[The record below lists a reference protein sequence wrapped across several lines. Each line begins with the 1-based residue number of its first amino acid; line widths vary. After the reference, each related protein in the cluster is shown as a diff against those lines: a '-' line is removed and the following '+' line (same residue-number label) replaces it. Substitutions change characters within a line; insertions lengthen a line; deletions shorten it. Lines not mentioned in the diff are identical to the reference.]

1 MPELLMIALYI
12 TGGLVLL
19 FFGADWL
26 VQGAVTLALHLGL
39 SPLIVGLTVVALG
52 TSVPEAL
59 VSVQAALGH
68 QGGIA
73 LGNVIGSNIL
83 NIALIL
89 GLSSLILPL
98 KVDSHIVK
106 ADVPLLTGA
115 TFMLVVL
122 LEDFHI
128 SRMEGAFLLLCIV
141 FYVTGNIMTVKR
153 TSPEEDKIEGME
165 IPEDSGKTLWRDV
178 GFLILGIVT
187 LGFGANFLVTGAVD
201 LARILGL
208 SEALIG
214 LTIVS
219 IGTGTPE
226 LATAL
231 MAAFRKIPDLAIGNA
246 VGSNLFN
253 IMFVLGIAGL
263 VAPLNGKG
271 ISSVDLYVMLG
282 VTILLLG
289 LECSAEFRGRIRPA
303 VRGGGKNRFI
313 WVHRLRS
320 GCWRTDRERF
330 LEVRRCI
337 VAT

>member
-1 MPELLMIALYI
+1 MPELLMIAIYI
-12 TGGLVLL
+12 IGGLVLL
-19 FFGADWL
+19 YFGADWL

-59 VSVQAALGH
+59 VSIQAAIGH

-89 GLSSLILPL
+89 GLSAFLNPL
-98 KVDSHIVK
+98 KVDSHLVK
-106 ADVPLLTGA
+106 ADVPLLAGA

-141 FYVTGNIMTVKR
+141 GYVAGNIMTVKR
-153 TSPEEDKIEGME
+153 DSPDENKIEGME
-165 IPEDSGKTLWRDV
+165 VPENPGKTLWRDV
-178 GFLILGIVT
+178 GFLVLGIIT
-187 LGFGANFLVTGAVD
+187 LGFGANFLVSGAVD
-201 LARILGL
+201 LARIFGL

-231 MAAFRKIPDLAIGNA
+231 MATFRKTPELAIGNA
-246 VGSNLFN
+246 VGSNIFN
-253 IMFVLGIAGL
+253 IMFVLGIAAL
-263 VAPLNGKG
+263 VAPLDGNG

-282 VTILLLG
+282 VTILLLPTVWT
-289 LECSAEFRGRIRPA
+289 GRILDRKEGFLFLAIYVGYLYHLWPA
-303 VRGGGKNRFI
+303 
-313 WVHRLRS
+313 
-320 GCWRTDRERF
+320 
-330 LEVRRCI
+330 
-337 VAT
+337 

>member
-1 MPELLMIALYI
+1 MPELLMIAILI
-12 TGGLVLL
+12 VGGLVLL

-26 VQGAVTLALHLGL
+26 VKGAVTMALHLGL

-52 TSVPEAL
+52 TSLPEAL
-59 VSVQAALGH
+59 VSVQASLDN

-89 GLSSLILPL
+89 GLSALIQPL
-98 KVDSHIVK
+98 KVDSHLVK
-106 ADVPLLTGA
+106 ADVPLLVGA
-115 TFMLVVL
+115 SFLLIVL

-128 SRMEGAFLLLCIV
+128 SRMEGALLLLGIV
-141 FYVTGNIMTVKR
+141 FYVCGNIMTVKR

-165 IPEDSGKTLWRDV
+165 IPEDPSKNLLRDI
-178 GFLILGIVT
+178 GFLILGLIA
-187 LGFGANFLVTGAVD
+187 LAFGSNFLVSGAVD
-201 LARILGL
+201 LARIWGL

-231 MAAFRKIPDLAIGNA
+231 MAAYRKTADIAIGNA

-253 IMFVLGIAGL
+253 IMFVVGLAGL
-263 VAPLNGKG
+263 VAPMDATG
-271 ISSVDLYVMLG
+271 INSSDLYVMFGL
-282 VTILLLG
+282 TILLLPTVWTG
-289 LECSAEFRGRIRPA
+289 MVLDRKEGFLFLA
-303 VRGGGKNRFI
+303 VY
-313 WVHRLRS
+313 
-320 GCWRTDRERF
+320 
-330 LEVRRCI
+330 
-337 VAT
+337 VAYLYYLWPV

>member
-1 MPELLMIALYI
+1 MLMIAILI
-12 TGGLVLL
+12 VGGLVLL

-26 VQGAVTLALHLGL
+26 VKGAVTMALHLGL

-52 TSVPEAL
+52 TSIPEAL
-59 VSVQAALGH
+59 VSVQATLDN

-89 GLSSLILPL
+89 GLSALIQPL
-98 KVDSHIVK
+98 KVDSHLVK
-106 ADVPLLTGA
+106 ADVPLLVGA
-115 TFMLVVL
+115 SFMLIVL

-128 SRMEGAFLLLCIV
+128 SRIEGALLLLGIV
-141 FYVTGNIMTVKR
+141 FYVCGNIMTVKR

-165 IPEDSGKTLWRDV
+165 IPEDPSKNLLRNI
-178 GFLILGIVT
+178 GFLILGLIA
-187 LGFGANFLVTGAVD
+187 LAFGSDFLVSGAVD
-201 LARILGL
+201 LARLWGL

-231 MAAFRKIPDLAIGNA
+231 MAAYRKTADIAIGNA

-253 IMFVLGIAGL
+253 ILFVVGLAGL
-263 VAPLNGKG
+263 VAPMDANGIK
-271 ISSVDLYVMLG
+271 SSDLYVMFGL
-282 VTILLLG
+282 TILLLPTVWTG
-289 LECSAEFRGRIRPA
+289 L
-303 VRGGGKNRFI
+303 V
-313 WVHRLRS
+313 L
-320 GCWRTDRERF
+320 DRKEGF
-330 LEVRRCI
+330 LFLAI
-337 VAT
+337 YVAYLYYLWPVK

>member
-1 MPELLMIALYI
+1 MPELLMIAILI
-12 TGGLVLL
+12 VGGLVLL

-26 VQGAVTLALHLGL
+26 VKGAVTMALHLGL

-52 TSVPEAL
+52 TSLPEAL
-59 VSVQAALGH
+59 VSVQASLDN

-89 GLSSLILPL
+89 GLSALIQPL
-98 KVDSHIVK
+98 KVDSHLVK
-106 ADVPLLTGA
+106 ADVPLLVGA
-115 TFMLVVL
+115 SFLLMVL

-128 SRMEGAFLLLCIV
+128 SRMEGALLLLGIV
-141 FYVTGNIMTVKR
+141 FYVCGNIMTVKR

-165 IPEDSGKTLWRDV
+165 IPEDPSKNLLRHIGLLV
-178 GFLILGIVT
+178 LGLIALA
-187 LGFGANFLVTGAVD
+187 FGSNFLVSGAVD
-201 LARILGL
+201 LARIWGL

-231 MAAFRKIPDLAIGNA
+231 MAAYRKNADIAIGNA

-253 IMFVLGIAGL
+253 IMFVVGLAGL
-263 VAPLNGKG
+263 VAPMDATG
-271 ISSVDLYVMLG
+271 INSSDLYVMFGL
-282 VTILLLG
+282 TILLLPTVWTG
-289 LECSAEFRGRIRPA
+289 L
-303 VRGGGKNRFI
+303 V
-313 WVHRLRS
+313 L
-320 GCWRTDRERF
+320 DRKEGF
-330 LEVRRCI
+330 LF
-337 VAT
+337 VAIYVAYIYYLLPEK

>member
-1 MPELLMIALYI
+1 MPELMIAIYI
-12 TGGLVLL
+12 IGGLILL
-19 FFGADWL
+19 YFGANWL
-26 VQGAVTLALHLGL
+26 VQGAITLALHLGL

-59 VSVQAALGH
+59 VSVQAAIGH

-89 GLSSLILPL
+89 GLSAFFNPL
-98 KVDSHIVK
+98 KVDSHLVK
-106 ADVPLLTGA
+106 ADVPLLAGA

-128 SRMEGAFLLLCIV
+128 SRMEGGFLLLCIV
-141 FYVTGNIMTVKR
+141 GYVAGNIMTVKR
-153 TSPEEDKIEGME
+153 TSPEENKIEGVE
-165 IPEDSGKTLWRDV
+165 VPEDHSKNLWRDIS
-178 GFLILGIVT
+178 FLFIGLIA
-187 LGFGANFLVTGAVD
+187 LAFGSNFLVTGAVD
-201 LARILGL
+201 LARIWGL

-226 LATAL
+226 MATAL
-231 MAAFRKIPDLAIGNA
+231 MAAYRKRADLAIGNA

-253 IMFVLGIAGL
+253 IMFVLGIAAL
-263 VAPLNGKG
+263 VAPLDGKG

-282 VTILLLG
+282 VTILLLPTVWT
-289 LECSAEFRGRIRPA
+289 GRILDRKEGFLFLAIYVGYLYHLWPA
-303 VRGGGKNRFI
+303 
-313 WVHRLRS
+313 
-320 GCWRTDRERF
+320 
-330 LEVRRCI
+330 
-337 VAT
+337 

>member
-1 MPELLMIALYI
+1 MPELLLITLYI

-19 FFGADWL
+19 YFGADWL
-26 VQGAVTLALHLGL
+26 VQGAITLALHLGL

-59 VSVQAALGH
+59 VSVQAAIGH

-73 LGNVIGSNIL
+73 IGNVVGSNIL

-89 GLSSLILPL
+89 GLSALINPL

-106 ADVPLLTGA
+106 ADVPLLAGA

-141 FYVTGNIMTVKR
+141 GYVVGNIMTVKK
-153 TSPEEDKIEGME
+153 TAPEDNKIDGLEVQ
-165 IPEDSGKTLWRDV
+165 EDSGKTFWRDIALLIV
-178 GFLILGIVT
+178 GIIT

-201 LARILGL
+201 LARIWGL

-231 MAAFRKIPDLAIGNA
+231 MAAYRKSADLAIGNA

-263 VAPLNGKG
+263 VAPLDAKG
-271 ISSVDLYVMLG
+271 INSSDLYVMLA
-282 VTILLLG
+282 VTLLL
-289 LECSAEFRGRIRPA
+289 LPTVWTGR
-303 VRGGGKNRFI
+303 V
-313 WVHRLRS
+313 L
-320 GCWRTDRERF
+320 DRKEGF
-330 LEVRRCI
+330 LFLAIYVGYLYYLWP
-337 VAT
+337 T

>member
-1 MPELLMIALYI
+1 MPELLLITLYI
-12 TGGLVLL
+12 IGGLVLL

-26 VQGAVTLALHLGL
+26 VKGAMTLALNLGL

-59 VSVQAALGH
+59 VSVQAAIGH

-73 LGNVIGSNIL
+73 IGNVVGSNIL

-89 GLSSLILPL
+89 GLSALITPL
-98 KVDSHIVK
+98 KVDSHLVK
-106 ADVPLLTGA
+106 ADVPLLSGA

-141 FYVTGNIMTVKR
+141 GYIVGNILTVKK
-153 TSPEEDKIEGME
+153 TTPEENKIKGME
-165 IPEDSGKTLWRDV
+165 VPEDPGNNFWRDIALLIV
-178 GFLILGIVT
+178 GIIT

-201 LARILGL
+201 LARLWGL

-231 MAAFRKIPDLAIGNA
+231 MAAYRKSADLAIGNA

-253 IMFVLGIAGL
+253 IMFVLGLAGL
-263 VAPLNGKG
+263 VAPLDAIG
-271 ISSVDLYVMLG
+271 INSSDLYVMLA
-282 VTILLLG
+282 VTILLLPTVWT
-289 LECSAEFRGRIRPA
+289 GRILDRKEGFLFLAIYFGYLYYLWPA
-303 VRGGGKNRFI
+303 
-313 WVHRLRS
+313 
-320 GCWRTDRERF
+320 
-330 LEVRRCI
+330 
-337 VAT
+337 

>member
-1 MPELLMIALYI
+1 MPELLMIAIYI
-12 TGGLVLL
+12 IGGLILL
-19 FFGADWL
+19 YFGANWL
-26 VQGAVTLALHLGL
+26 VQGAITLALHLGL

-59 VSVQAALGH
+59 VSVQAAIGH

-89 GLSSLILPL
+89 GLSAFFNPL
-98 KVDSHIVK
+98 KVDSHLVK
-106 ADVPLLTGA
+106 ADVPLLAGA

-141 FYVTGNIMTVKR
+141 FYVIGNIMTVKR
-153 TSPEEDKIEGME
+153 TSPEENKIEGVE
-165 IPEDSGKTLWRDV
+165 VPEDHSKNLWRDIS
-178 GFLILGIVT
+178 FLFIGLIA
-187 LGFGANFLVTGAVD
+187 LAFGSNFLVTGAVD
-201 LARILGL
+201 LARIWGL

-226 LATAL
+226 MATAL
-231 MAAFRKIPDLAIGNA
+231 MAAYRKRADLAIGNA

-253 IMFVLGIAGL
+253 IMFVLGIAAL
-263 VAPLNGKG
+263 VAPLDGKG
-271 ISSVDLYVMLG
+271 ISSIDLYVMLG
-282 VTILLLG
+282 VTILLLPTVWT
-289 LECSAEFRGRIRPA
+289 GRILDRKEGFLFLAIYVGYLYHLWPA
-303 VRGGGKNRFI
+303 
-313 WVHRLRS
+313 
-320 GCWRTDRERF
+320 
-330 LEVRRCI
+330 
-337 VAT
+337 

>member
-1 MPELLMIALYI
+1 MPELLMIAIYI
-12 TGGLVLL
+12 IGGLVLL
-19 FFGADWL
+19 YFGADWL

-59 VSVQAALGH
+59 VSVQAAIGH

-89 GLSSLILPL
+89 GLSAFLSPL
-98 KVDSHIVK
+98 KVDSHLVK
-106 ADVPLLTGA
+106 ADVPLLAGA

-141 FYVTGNIMTVKR
+141 GYVAGNIMTVKR
-153 TSPEEDKIEGME
+153 DSPDENKIEGME
-165 IPEDSGKTLWRDV
+165 VPENPGKTLWRDV
-178 GFLILGIVT
+178 GFLVLGIIT
-187 LGFGANFLVTGAVD
+187 LGFGANFLVSGAVD
-201 LARILGL
+201 LARIFGL

-231 MAAFRKIPDLAIGNA
+231 MATFRKTPELAIGNA
-246 VGSNLFN
+246 VGSNIFN

-263 VAPLNGKG
+263 VAPLDGKG

-282 VTILLLG
+282 VTILLLPTVWT
-289 LECSAEFRGRIRPA
+289 GRILDRKEGLLFLAIYVGYLYHLWPA
-303 VRGGGKNRFI
+303 
-313 WVHRLRS
+313 
-320 GCWRTDRERF
+320 
-330 LEVRRCI
+330 
-337 VAT
+337 

>member
-1 MPELLMIALYI
+1 MPELLMIAIYI
-12 TGGLVLL
+12 IGGLILL
-19 FFGADWL
+19 YFGANWL
-26 VQGAVTLALHLGL
+26 VQGAITLALHLGL

-59 VSVQAALGH
+59 VSVQAAIGH

-89 GLSSLILPL
+89 GLSAFFNPL
-98 KVDSHIVK
+98 KVDSHLVK
-106 ADVPLLTGA
+106 ADVPLLAGA

-141 FYVTGNIMTVKR
+141 GYVAGNIMTVKR
-153 TSPEEDKIEGME
+153 TSPEENKIEGVE
-165 IPEDSGKTLWRDV
+165 VPEDHSKNLWRDIS
-178 GFLILGIVT
+178 FLFIGLIA
-187 LGFGANFLVTGAVD
+187 LAFGSNFLVTGAVD

-226 LATAL
+226 MATAL
-231 MAAFRKIPDLAIGNA
+231 MAAYRKRADLAIGNA

-253 IMFVLGIAGL
+253 IMFVLGIAAL
-263 VAPLNGKG
+263 VAPLDGKG

-282 VTILLLG
+282 VTILLLPTVWT
-289 LECSAEFRGRIRPA
+289 GRILDRKEGFLFLAIYVGYLYHLWPA
-303 VRGGGKNRFI
+303 
-313 WVHRLRS
+313 
-320 GCWRTDRERF
+320 
-330 LEVRRCI
+330 
-337 VAT
+337 

>member
-1 MPELLMIALYI
+1 MPELLMIAILI
-12 TGGLVLL
+12 VGGLVLL

-26 VQGAVTLALHLGL
+26 VKGAVTMALHLGL

-52 TSVPEAL
+52 TSLPEAL
-59 VSVQAALGH
+59 VSVQAAIDN

-89 GLSSLILPL
+89 GLSALIQPL
-98 KVDSHIVK
+98 KVDSHLVK
-106 ADVPLLTGA
+106 ADVPLLVGA
-115 TFMLVVL
+115 SFLLMVL

-128 SRMEGAFLLLCIV
+128 SRMEGALLLLGIV
-141 FYVTGNIMTVKR
+141 FYVCGNIMTVKR

-165 IPEDSGKTLWRDV
+165 IPEDPSKNLLRDI
-178 GFLILGIVT
+178 GFLILGLIA
-187 LGFGANFLVTGAVD
+187 LAFGSNFLVSGAVD
-201 LARILGL
+201 LARIWGL

-231 MAAFRKIPDLAIGNA
+231 MAAYRKTADIAIGNA

-253 IMFVLGIAGL
+253 IMFVVGLAGL
-263 VAPLNGKG
+263 VAPMDATG
-271 ISSVDLYVMLG
+271 INSSDLYVMFGL
-282 VTILLLG
+282 TILLLPTVWTG
-289 LECSAEFRGRIRPA
+289 MVLDRKEGFLFVAIYVAYIYYLWPA
-303 VRGGGKNRFI
+303 K
-313 WVHRLRS
+313 
-320 GCWRTDRERF
+320 
-330 LEVRRCI
+330 
-337 VAT
+337 

>member
-1 MPELLMIALYI
+1 MPELLMIAIYI
-12 TGGLVLL
+12 IGGLVLL
-19 FFGADWL
+19 YFGADWL
-26 VQGAVTLALHLGL
+26 IQGAITLALHLGL

-59 VSVQAALGH
+59 VSVQAAIGN

-83 NIALIL
+83 NIAVIL
-89 GLSSLILPL
+89 GLSAFLNPL
-98 KVDSHIVK
+98 KVDSHLVK
-106 ADVPLLTGA
+106 ADVPLLAGA

-141 FYVTGNIMTVKR
+141 GYVAGNIMTVKR
-153 TSPEEDKIEGME
+153 TSPEENKIEGVE
-165 IPEDSGKTLWRDV
+165 LPEDHSKNLWRDIS
-178 GFLILGIVT
+178 FLFIGLIA
-187 LGFGANFLVTGAVD
+187 LAFGSNFLVTGAVD
-201 LARILGL
+201 LARIFGL

-226 LATAL
+226 MATAL
-231 MAAFRKIPDLAIGNA
+231 MAAYRKRSDLAIGNA

-253 IMFVLGIAGL
+253 IMFVLGIAAL
-263 VAPLNGKG
+263 VAPLDGNG

-282 VTILLLG
+282 VTILLLPTVWT
-289 LECSAEFRGRIRPA
+289 GRILDRKEGFLFLAIYVGYLYHLWPA
-303 VRGGGKNRFI
+303 
-313 WVHRLRS
+313 
-320 GCWRTDRERF
+320 
-330 LEVRRCI
+330 
-337 VAT
+337 

>member
-1 MPELLMIALYI
+1 MPEMAMIALYI

-19 FFGADWL
+19 YFGADWL
-26 VQGAVTLALHLGL
+26 VQGAITMALHLGL

-59 VSVQAALGH
+59 VSVQAAIGG

-73 LGNVIGSNIL
+73 VGNVVGSNIL

-89 GLSSLILPL
+89 GLSALISPL
-98 KVDSHIVK
+98 KVDSHLVK
-106 ADVPLLTGA
+106 ADVPLLAGA

-141 FYVTGNIMTVKR
+141 GYVVGNIMTVKR
-153 TSPEEDKIEGME
+153 TSPDKDKIEGME
-165 IPEDSGKTLWRDV
+165 VPDDPGKTLWRDIGLLIV
-178 GFLILGIVT
+178 GIIT

-201 LARILGL
+201 LARIWGL

-231 MAAFRKIPDLAIGNA
+231 MAAYRKNSDLAIGNA

-253 IMFVLGIAGL
+253 IMFVLGLAGL
-263 VAPLNGKG
+263 VAPLDATG
-271 ISSVDLYVMLG
+271 INSSDLYVMLA
-282 VTILLLG
+282 VTLLL
-289 LECSAEFRGRIRPA
+289 LPTVWTGR
-303 VRGGGKNRFI
+303 V
-313 WVHRLRS
+313 L
-320 GCWRTDRERF
+320 DRKEGF
-330 LEVRRCI
+330 LFLAI
-337 VAT
+337 YVAYLYYLWPT

>member
-1 MPELLMIALYI
+1 MPELLMIALDI

-89 GLSSLILPL
+89 GLSAFFNPL
-98 KVDSHIVK
+98 KVDSHLVK
-106 ADVPLLTGA
+106 ADIPLLAGA

-141 FYVTGNIMTVKR
+141 GYVAGNIMTVKR
-153 TSPEEDKIEGME
+153 TSPEENKIEGVE
-165 IPEDSGKTLWRDV
+165 VPEDHRKNLWRDIS
-178 GFLILGIVT
+178 FLFIGLIA
-187 LGFGANFLVTGAVD
+187 LAFGSNFLVTGAVD
-201 LARILGL
+201 LARIWGL

-226 LATAL
+226 MATAL
-231 MAAFRKIPDLAIGNA
+231 MAAYRKRSDLAIGNA

-253 IMFVLGIAGL
+253 IMFVLGIAAL
-263 VAPLNGKG
+263 VAPLDGKG
-271 ISSVDLYVMLG
+271 ISSIDLYVMLG
-282 VTILLLG
+282 VTFLLLPTVWT
-289 LECSAEFRGRIRPA
+289 GRILDRKEGFLFLAIYVGYLYHLWPA
-303 VRGGGKNRFI
+303 
-313 WVHRLRS
+313 
-320 GCWRTDRERF
+320 
-330 LEVRRCI
+330 
-337 VAT
+337 

>member
-1 MPELLMIALYI
+1 MPELLMIAIYMI
-12 TGGLVLL
+12 GGLILL
-19 FFGADWL
+19 YFGANWL
-26 VQGAVTLALHLGL
+26 VQGAITLALHLGL

-59 VSVQAALGH
+59 VSIQAAIGH

-89 GLSSLILPL
+89 GLSAFFSPL
-98 KVDSHIVK
+98 KVDSHLVK
-106 ADVPLLTGA
+106 ADVPLLAGA

-128 SRMEGAFLLLCIV
+128 SRMEGAFLMLCIV
-141 FYVTGNIMTVKR
+141 GYVVGNIMTVKR
-153 TSPEEDKIEGME
+153 SSPEENKIEGVE
-165 IPEDSGKTLWRDV
+165 LPVGHSNNLWRDIS
-178 GFLILGIVT
+178 FLFIGLIA
-187 LGFGANFLVTGAVD
+187 LAFGSNFLVTGAVD

-226 LATAL
+226 MATAL
-231 MAAFRKIPDLAIGNA
+231 MAAYRKRADLAIGNA

-253 IMFVLGIAGL
+253 IMFVLGIAAL
-263 VAPLNGKG
+263 VAPLDGKG
-271 ISSVDLYVMLG
+271 ISSIDLYVMLG
-282 VTILLLG
+282 VTILLLPTVWT
-289 LECSAEFRGRIRPA
+289 GRILDRKEGFLFLAIYVGYLYHLWPA
-303 VRGGGKNRFI
+303 
-313 WVHRLRS
+313 
-320 GCWRTDRERF
+320 
-330 LEVRRCI
+330 
-337 VAT
+337 

>member
-1 MPELLMIALYI
+1 VPELLLISLYI
-12 TGGLVLL
+12 SGGLVLL
-19 FFGADWL
+19 YFGADWL
-26 VQGAVTLALHLGL
+26 VKGAITLALHLGL

-52 TSVPEAL
+52 TSIPEAL
-59 VSVQAALGH
+59 VSVQAAIGH

-73 LGNVIGSNIL
+73 IGNVVGSNIL

-89 GLSSLILPL
+89 GLSALINPL

-106 ADVPLLTGA
+106 ADVPLLAGA

-141 FYVTGNIMTVKR
+141 GYVVGNIMTVKK
-153 TSPEEDKIEGME
+153 TAPEDNKIDGLEVQ
-165 IPEDSGKTLWRDV
+165 EDSGKTFWRDIALLIV
-178 GFLILGIVT
+178 GIIT

-201 LARILGL
+201 LARIWGL

-231 MAAFRKIPDLAIGNA
+231 MAAYRKSADLAIGNA

-263 VAPLNGKG
+263 VAPLDAKG
-271 ISSVDLYVMLG
+271 INSSDLYVMLA
-282 VTILLLG
+282 VTLLL
-289 LECSAEFRGRIRPA
+289 LPTVWTGR
-303 VRGGGKNRFI
+303 V
-313 WVHRLRS
+313 L
-320 GCWRTDRERF
+320 DRKEGF
-330 LEVRRCI
+330 LFLAIYVGYLYYLWP
-337 VAT
+337 T

>member
-1 MPELLMIALYI
+1 MPELLMIAILI
-12 TGGLVLL
+12 VGGLVLL

-26 VQGAVTLALHLGL
+26 VKGAVTMALHLGL

-52 TSVPEAL
+52 TSLPEAL
-59 VSVQAALGH
+59 VSVQASLDN

-89 GLSSLILPL
+89 GLSALIQPL
-98 KVDSHIVK
+98 KVDSHLVK
-106 ADVPLLTGA
+106 ADVPLLVGA
-115 TFMLVVL
+115 SFLLIVL

-128 SRMEGAFLLLCIV
+128 SRMEGALLLLGIV
-141 FYVTGNIMTVKR
+141 FYVCGNIMTVKR

-165 IPEDSGKTLWRDV
+165 IPEDPSKNFLRDI
-178 GFLILGIVT
+178 GFLILGLIA
-187 LGFGANFLVTGAVD
+187 LAFGSNFLVSGAVD
-201 LARILGL
+201 LARIWGL

-231 MAAFRKIPDLAIGNA
+231 MAAYRKTADIAIGNA

-253 IMFVLGIAGL
+253 IMFVVGLAGL
-263 VAPLNGKG
+263 VAPMDATG
-271 ISSVDLYVMLG
+271 INSSDLYVMFGL
-282 VTILLLG
+282 TILLLPTVWTG
-289 LECSAEFRGRIRPA
+289 MVL
-303 VRGGGKNRFI
+303 
-313 WVHRLRS
+313 
-320 GCWRTDRERF
+320 DRKEGF
-330 LEVRRCI
+330 LFLAI
-337 VAT
+337 YVAYLYYLWPVK

>member
-1 MPELLMIALYI
+1 MTELLMIALYI

-19 FFGADWL
+19 YFGADWL

-59 VSVQAALGH
+59 VSVQAAIGH

-141 FYVTGNIMTVKR
+141 GYVAGNIMTVKR
-153 TSPEEDKIEGME
+153 DSPDENKIEGME
-165 IPEDSGKTLWRDV
+165 VPENPGKTLWRDV
-178 GFLILGIVT
+178 GFLVLGIIT
-187 LGFGANFLVTGAVD
+187 LGFGANFLVSGAVD
-201 LARILGL
+201 LARIFGL

-231 MAAFRKIPDLAIGNA
+231 MATFRKTPDLAIGNA
-246 VGSNLFN
+246 VGSNIFN

-263 VAPLNGKG
+263 VAPLDGKG

-282 VTILLLG
+282 VTILLLPTVWT
-289 LECSAEFRGRIRPA
+289 GRILDRKEGFLFLAIYVGYLYHLWPA
-303 VRGGGKNRFI
+303 
-313 WVHRLRS
+313 
-320 GCWRTDRERF
+320 
-330 LEVRRCI
+330 
-337 VAT
+337 

>member
-1 MPELLMIALYI
+1 MPELLMIAIYI
-12 TGGLVLL
+12 IGGLILL
-19 FFGADWL
+19 YFGANWL
-26 VQGAVTLALHLGL
+26 VQGAITLALHLGL

-59 VSVQAALGH
+59 VSVQAAIGH

-89 GLSSLILPL
+89 GLSAFFSPL
-98 KVDSHIVK
+98 KVDSHLVK
-106 ADVPLLTGA
+106 ADVPLLAGA

-141 FYVTGNIMTVKR
+141 GYVAGNIMTVKR
-153 TSPEEDKIEGME
+153 TSPEENKIEGVE
-165 IPEDSGKTLWRDV
+165 VPEDHSKNLWRDIS
-178 GFLILGIVT
+178 FLFIGLIA
-187 LGFGANFLVTGAVD
+187 LAFGSNFLVTGAVD

-226 LATAL
+226 MATAL
-231 MAAFRKIPDLAIGNA
+231 MAAYRKRADLAIGNA

-253 IMFVLGIAGL
+253 IMFVLGIAAL
-263 VAPLNGKG
+263 VVPLDGKG
-271 ISSVDLYVMLG
+271 ISSIDLYVMLG
-282 VTILLLG
+282 VTILLLPTVWT
-289 LECSAEFRGRIRPA
+289 GRILDRKEGFLFLAIYVGYLYHLWPA
-303 VRGGGKNRFI
+303 
-313 WVHRLRS
+313 
-320 GCWRTDRERF
+320 
-330 LEVRRCI
+330 
-337 VAT
+337 

>member
-1 MPELLMIALYI
+1 MTELLMIALYI

-19 FFGADWL
+19 YFGADWL

-141 FYVTGNIMTVKR
+141 FYVAGNIMTVKR

-165 IPEDSGKTLWRDV
+165 IPEDPGKTLWRDV

-263 VAPLNGKG
+263 VAPLDGKG

-282 VTILLLG
+282 VTILLLPTVWT
-289 LECSAEFRGRIRPA
+289 GRILDRKEGFLFLAIYVGYLYHLWPA
-303 VRGGGKNRFI
+303 
-313 WVHRLRS
+313 
-320 GCWRTDRERF
+320 
-330 LEVRRCI
+330 
-337 VAT
+337 

>member
-1 MPELLMIALYI
+1 MPELLMIVLYI

-19 FFGADWL
+19 YFGADWL
-26 VQGAVTLALHLGL
+26 VQGAITLALHLGL

-59 VSVQAALGH
+59 VSVQAAIGH

-73 LGNVIGSNIL
+73 VGNVVGSNIL

-89 GLSSLILPL
+89 GLSALISPL
-98 KVDSHIVK
+98 KVDSHLVK
-106 ADVPLLTGA
+106 ADVPLLAGA

-128 SRMEGAFLLLCIV
+128 SRMEGVFLLLCISG
-141 FYVTGNIMTVKR
+141 YVTGNIMTVKR
-153 TSPEEDKIEGME
+153 TSPEENKIDGMDV
-165 IPEDSGKTLWRDV
+165 PENPSNTMWRNIGLLIV
-178 GFLILGIVT
+178 GIIT

-201 LARILGL
+201 LARIWGL

-226 LATAL
+226 LATAM
-231 MAAFRKIPDLAIGNA
+231 MAAYRKSPDLAIGNA

-253 IMFVLGIAGL
+253 IMFVLGLAGL
-263 VAPLNGKG
+263 VAPLDATG
-271 ISSVDLYVMLG
+271 IQTSDLYVMLA
-282 VTILLLG
+282 VTLLL
-289 LECSAEFRGRIRPA
+289 LPTVWTGR
-303 VRGGGKNRFI
+303 V
-313 WVHRLRS
+313 L
-320 GCWRTDRERF
+320 DRKEGF
-330 LEVRRCI
+330 LFLAIYVGYLYYLWP
-337 VAT
+337 T